1 MARACV
7 YVYGVTLF
15 ADIGVSVALNDW
27 SRKQVSQLQMVR
39 SKPFRISNSSTKSMK
54 ISNFSSLEAT

>member
-27 SRKQVSQLQMVR
+27 SRKQVSQLQMVIR
-39 SKPFRISNSSTKSMK
+39 PILFENQTPQY
-54 ISNFSSLEAT
+54 